1 MSTFGRTDDRAPKG
15 IPIEALN
22 EKFEELGN
30 FAGVARHY
38 GIKQEGVSRRLKA
51 YWAKQ
56 QGEKNVD
63 KDIPNFQPGAGRIIK
78 SVSKQLDADGYAKA
92 YSVKETAVDEEENFT
107 HPLDKIKRV
116 STLRGAD
123 GRISAQWTITTEQEG
138 LQREAFDQIIE
149 GFQESI
155 PRIKAQP
162 RVGSK
167 SLSTSLHN
175 NYVLSDAHIGSL
187 AWAPESGADWDLA
200 IAEEML
206 VKAMAAMIDQSAL
219 ADSCTVAL
227 LGDWMH
233 YDKFEAV
240 TTLSGNI
247 LDGDG
252 RQPKMNKVAIRVAR
266 NVINQALQKHS
277 KVEVLVAEGNHDII
291 AANWLRELFIIAYE
305 NEPRVQVIDDPRPY
319 YATLKGDTFHG
330 WHHGHLKGASNPKS
344 AKDLLGLFAD
354 EFRELWGQAKKVYIN
369 TGHFHF
375 ATESEERGGRV
386 LQHPTLTTR
395 DSWAS
400 RRGYGSI
407 REARASTYHLKYG
420 LTGTVNISPE
430 MLAEL

>member
-1 MSTFGRTDDRAPKG
+1 MTHGRQDERAPKG
-15 IPIEALN
+15 IPIHALN
-22 EKFEELGN
+22 EKFEEMGN
-30 FAGVARHY
+30 FTHVAKHFGV
-38 GIKQEGVSRRLKA
+38 KQENVARRLKA
-51 YWAKQ
+51 FWAKGL
-56 QGEKNVD
+56 GEKNTD
-63 KDIPNFQPGAGRIIK
+63 GNIPNYTPGAGRVVK
-78 SVSKQLDADGYAKA
+78 SVSKQMDADGDVKA
-92 YSVKETAVDEEENFT
+92 YSVREAAVEEEENFT
-107 HPLDKIKRV
+107 HPLDKVKRV

-123 GRISAQWTITTEQEG
+123 GRISAQWTITTDQEG
-138 LQREAFDQIIE
+138 KQREAFDQILE
-149 GFQESI
+149 QFKEEV
-155 PRIKAQP
+155 PRQKPRPRTSAKA
-162 RVGSK
+162 
-167 SLSTSLHN
+167 LSTSLHN

-187 AWAPESGADWDLA
+187 AWKPESGASWDLA

-206 VKAMAAMIDQSAL
+206 IKAMAAMIDQSAL

-252 RQPKMNKVAIRVAR
+252 RQPKMNKVAVRVAR
-266 NVINQALQKHS
+266 NVINQALEKHS
-277 KVEVLVAEGNHDII
+277 VVEVLVAEGNHDII
-291 AANWLRELFIIAYE
+291 AANWLRELFIILYE

-319 YATLKGDTFHG
+319 YASLKGDTFHG
-330 WHHGHLKGASNPKS
+330 WHHGHLKGAPNIKS
-344 AKDLLGLFAD
+344 AENLIALFAD
-354 EFRELWGQAKKVYIN
+354 EYRELWGRAKKVYIN

-375 ATESEERGGRV
+375 ATESEVRGGRV

-395 DSWAS
+395 DSWAA

-430 MLAEL
+430 MLE